1 MLRPTL
7 LSALPLLMLAEQA
20 LGFGCSTHSF
30 TTCEDKIIHWFD
42 PDDGM
47 ICDPLDCGG
56 GRAPPKTDVPG
67 CAGYTG
73 TKIRGGVSYLSCWK
87 PSTTLVAAS
96 AKTTAEAETTEDAKT
111 TADAK
116 STTDVEPTTD
126 AETTIELEPTSTE
139 WTIETRTTTKGV
151 DDGEQETSSATKTD
165 SASTGGPTTPA
176 PVLPTQTQTQSES
189 AQEGAS
195 TPAAESN
202 AARALEGSL
211 IAIAGV
217 AIGAFIFA

>member
-30 TTCEDKIIHWFD
+30 TTCEDKIVHWFD

-73 TKIRGGVSYLSCWK
+73 TKTRGGVSYLSCWK
-87 PSTTLVAAS
+87 PSTTFVSAS
-96 AKTTAEAETTEDAKT
+96 AEATTEAETTEDAKT
-111 TADAK
+111 TADAE
-116 STTDVEPTTD
+116 STTDDAPTTKP
-126 AETTIELEPTSTE
+126 EPTSTE

-151 DDGEQETSSATKTD
+151 GDSEEETNSATE
-165 SASTGGPTTPA
+165 SVVASTVGSTTPA
-176 PVLPTQTQTQSES
+176 PVLPTQTQSES
-189 AQEGAS
+189 AEDGAS
-195 TPAAESN
+195 TPTAEPN
-202 AARALEGSL
+202 AARALEGSV
-211 IAIAGV
+211 IVVAGA
-217 AIGAFIFA
+217 AIGALIFM

>member
-30 TTCEDKIIHWFD
+30 TTCEDKIVHWFD

-73 TKIRGGVSYLSCWK
+73 TKTRGGVSYLSCWK
-87 PSTTLVAAS
+87 PSTTLVVAS
-96 AKTTAEAETTEDAKT
+96 AKETTEAETTEDAKT
-111 TADAK
+111 TADAE
-116 STTDVEPTTD
+116 STTDNEPTT
-126 AETTIELEPTSTE
+126 ALETIELEPTSTE

-151 DDGEQETSSATKTD
+151 DEGEQKTSSATETD
-165 SASTGGPTTPA
+165 SASSIGPTTPA
-176 PVLPTQTQTQSES
+176 PVVPTQTQSES
-189 AQEGAS
+189 AEEGAS
-195 TPAAESN
+195 TPTAEPN

-211 IAIAGV
+211 IAVAGI